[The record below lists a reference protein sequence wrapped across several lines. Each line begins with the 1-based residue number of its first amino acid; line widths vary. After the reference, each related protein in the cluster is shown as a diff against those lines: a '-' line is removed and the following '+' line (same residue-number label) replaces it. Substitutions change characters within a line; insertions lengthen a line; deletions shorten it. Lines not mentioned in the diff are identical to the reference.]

1 MHLDDIFNLCLF
13 LCSLLFLCA
22 DILFW
27 HIIYLAIQVFIII
40 FDHTCTFNVAIII
53 IYDPIC
59 QLLRQVST

>member
-27 HIIYLAIQVFIII
+27 HIIYLAIQVFIIV
-40 FDHTCTFNVAIII
+40 FDHNVHFQRCNII
-53 IYDPIC
+53 
-59 QLLRQVST
+59 